1 MIRRLFFAAALT
13 VLTTVCSAFADE
25 SETMFPFVIEQGAP
39 DNITNVQTWQ
49 NAAEP
54 AGARGF
60 ITDAAGNFALQ
71 GERARLMGTNFCFGA
86 SFTDKAKAERVAE
99 SLSRFGI
106 GVVRLHHM
114 DSRDIWGKNLAKGTT
129 EIDPEKLDRLDYL
142 VYCLHK
148 KGIYVNINLHVSRAF
163 KEIDG
168 FPYADKL
175 PTHNKGVDNFD
186 RKMIE

>member
-13 VLTTVCSAFADE
+13 ALTTVCSAFADE

-71 GERARLMGTNFCFGA
+71 GERARLMGTNFCFG
-86 SFTDKAKAERVAE
+86 
-99 SLSRFGI
+99 I
-106 GVVRLHHM
+106 
-114 DSRDIWGKNLAKGTT
+114 LA
-129 EIDPEKLDRLDYL
+129 
-142 VYCLHK
+142 
-148 KGIYVNINLHVSRAF
+148 VSD
-163 KEIDG
+163 E
-168 FPYADKL
+168 
-175 PTHNKGVDNFD
+175 
-186 RKMIE
+186 